1 MVERHQDYQI
11 SFPTIPPGGLQNL
24 SIPLDSD
31 APFLARLVRSRGL
44 FPGRFMF
51 QNARRQWQSNTFRTD
66 LVAPQVAASPA
77 VFTASRGMP
86 VSPQMIYPASSQIVI
101 DVSNPT
107 STPITG
113 AKLLFRGSKLY
124 RDGAV
129 RSFAYPPVFDP
140 LSYVFTKVVQNVAPV
155 QQLTNLQFEMQS
167 NYDFVYMAGVCDP
180 FDIANP
186 SPTYPAGCF
195 SELYVMLKDE
205 ARQPYSNEPIH
216 VNDLFGQGLPT
227 STPIFSAGTTTQS
240 NLDDA
245 VVQYPG
251 LVTPAIYLPRN
262 TSMYLD
268 VFRNDAGMGFTNV
281 NLHFRLVGIQVRPS
295 GGGK

>member
-44 FPGRFMF
+44 YPGQFMF
-51 QNARRQWQSNTFRTD
+51 QNARRVWQSNTFQTD
-66 LVAPQVAASPA
+66 LMAPQTSAGSFIP
-77 VFTASRGMP
+77 SRGKALA
-86 VSPQMIYPASSQIVI
+86 PQMVYPASSQIVI

-107 STPITG
+107 SSPIEG
-113 AKLLFRGSKLY
+113 ARLLFRGSKLY

-129 RSFAYPPVFDP
+129 RSFAYPPSFDP
-140 LSYVFTKVVQNVAPV
+140 LSYVFAKVVANVQPV
-155 QQLTNLQFEMQS
+155 QTLTNLQFEMQS
-167 NYDFVYMAGVCDP
+167 NFDFVYCAGVCDP
-180 FDIANP
+180 FDLTTSTP
-186 SPTYPAGCF
+186 VF
-195 SELYVMLKDE
+195 RELYVMLKDE

-216 VNDLFGQGLPT
+216 VDDLFGQGKPVN
-227 STPIFSAGTTTQS
+227 TPSA
-240 NLDDA
+240 LDRP
-245 VVQYPG
+245 VLQYPG

-268 VFRNDAGMGFTNV
+268 VFRNDTAMGMAAV
-281 NLHFRLVGIQVRPS
+281 NLHFRLIGYQVRPT